1 MSFRLEV
8 PCVSEEEVARVVEWT
23 LFQRNYRAY
32 TERVRG
38 RHPETDY
45 LEVLGQKAFI
55 TIYGKYE
62 ILLQFSVIKRN
73 LTLCE
78 VGAHYLVNP
87 IEEREDPQLEMI
99 SLKTGGVYGMVEA
112 ELRIIM
118 TEILARLKG

>member
-1 MSFRLEV
+1 MD
-8 PCVSEEEVARVVEWT
+8 PISEELQGLHGESEGPSPRDR
-23 LFQRNYRAY
+23 L
-32 TERVRG
+32 
-38 RHPETDY
+38 
-45 LEVLGQKAFI
+45 LGGDGPK
-55 TIYGKYE
+55 GVHNDLREYE
-62 ILLQFSVIKRN
+62 ILLQFSVRKRK

-78 VGAHYLVNP
+78 VGAHYLINP

>member
-1 MSFRLEV
+1 
-8 PCVSEEEVARVVEWT
+8 VSEEEVARVVEWI

-38 RHPETDY
+38 RHPEIDY
-45 LEVLGQKAFI
+45 LEVMGQKALT

-62 ILLQFSVIKRN
+62 ILLQFSVRKRK

-78 VGAHYLVNP
+78 VGASYLVNP
-87 IEEREDPQLEMI
+87 IEERENPQLEMI

-112 ELRIIM
+112 ELRIIT

>member
-1 MSFRLEV
+1 M
-8 PCVSEEEVARVVEWT
+8 
-23 LFQRNYRAY
+23 
-32 TERVRG
+32 
-38 RHPETDY
+38 
-45 LEVLGQKAFI
+45 GQKAFT

-62 ILLQFSVIKRN
+62 ILLQYSVRKRR

-78 VGAHYLVNP
+78 VDAYYLINP

>member
-1 MSFRLEV
+1 MSFRLEI
-8 PCVSEEEVARVVEWT
+8 PCVSEEEVARVVERI

-45 LEVLGQKAFI
+45 LEVTGQKAFT

-62 ILLQFSVIKRN
+62 ILLQFSVRKRR

-78 VGAHYLVNP
+78 VNAYYLVNP
-87 IEEREDPQLEMI
+87 TE
-99 SLKTGGVYGMVEA
+99 
-112 ELRIIM
+112 ELRIPN
-118 TEILARLKG
+118 LK